1 MNENKEQELTE
12 EVSTPTTETTTVN
25 NSELSMEELISKID
39 ELSEN
44 TNPYSVSK
52 EIEEIK
58 SLFYSKLKTEQE
70 EPEPEPE
77 SEPAAAAAAA
87 AEKEIETKVDTE
99 ELTEEKEVKEVKE
112 VKKPLHP
119 LEIKLKQSFGNY
131 KKIKFEYRKQREEEE
146 KKNLKTKQQIIT
158 DIDKLTQ
165 EDESIKK
172 TFEHFRIL
180 QEQWKNTGHV
190 PQTENNNLWQSYHH
204 HVELFYDFI
213 KLNNDLRDL
222 DFKRNLE
229 EKTAIIE
236 KAEALLDEKL
246 LNTMHDSLQELH
258 EHWKN
263 VGPVEREQR
272 EIIWEKFQEISRKLN
287 KKRNDY
293 FIKRKEID
301 ADKLAKKDAICQKII
316 NLTKEKSTSHSKWQS
331 LTNQCNDLEKEWKG
345 IGKLAKTDNKTA
357 WNNLRTALNEFYNNK
372 NAFYKEKKEEG
383 NSILTTKINICE
395 KAETLQNSTDWQ
407 ATGSQ
412 LITLQND
419 WKNSGFSPA
428 DQSNKIWKRFKAAC
442 DTFFNA
448 RKAHYKAMDKE
459 KEGALKE
466 KKELLLTLK
475 EFKASTTAKD
485 DIKQLKEFSSKWK
498 SIGHIPRDKMKIN
511 DEFFDLINTKF
522 EELGLSKKVLAS
534 EQYKNKISSIKGNDK
549 AISSEKQFLRGK
561 IDTVKKEISQYENN
575 ISFFGNNKGT
585 EPLRKQVETQIAKA
599 NSEIEALKQKL
610 QILNKG

>member
-1 MNENKEQELTE
+1 VNENKEQELTE
-12 EVSTPTTETTTVN
+12 EVTEA
-25 NSELSMEELISKID
+25 K
-39 ELSEN
+39 
-44 TNPYSVSK
+44 
-52 EIEEIK
+52 
-58 SLFYSKLKTEQE
+58 
-70 EPEPEPE
+70 
-77 SEPAAAAAAA
+77 A
-87 AEKEIETKVDTE
+87 TE
-99 ELTEEKEVKEVKE
+99 ELTVNNDLGMEQVIEKIDLLAQDEKPYLVSKEVEELKSIFYIKLKEQIKTQEAITLKE
-112 VKKPLHP
+112 ETSTEQEGTSEDEKVENKLHP
-119 LEIKLKQSFGNY
+119 LEIKF
-131 KKIKFEYRKQREEEE
+131 KKSYGKFKKVKFEYRKKRDEQEVN
-146 KKNLKTKQQIIT
+146 NLKTKQQIIA

-204 HVELFYDFI
+204 HVELFYDYI

-222 DFKRNLE
+222 DFTRNLE
-229 EKTAIIE
+229 EKNTICK
-236 KAEALLDEKL
+236 KAEALLNENSFNK
-246 LNTMHDSLQELH
+246 MHSTLQELH

-263 VGPVEREQR
+263 VGPVKKELREELWER
-272 EIIWEKFQEISRKLN
+272 FQNTSKTLN

-293 FIKRKEID
+293 FIKQKEKDQEKFGKKEEVCKKIKDLTEKEI
-301 ADKLAKKDAICQKII
+301 
-316 NLTKEKSTSHSKWQS
+316 TSHKQWQEI
-331 LTNQCNDLEKEWKG
+331 TNHCTELESEWKN
-345 IGKLAKTDNKTA
+345 IGRLNKTENSLV
-357 WNNLRTALNEFYNNK
+357 WKNLRATLNNFYNKK
-372 NAFYKEKKEEG
+372 NAFYKQKKEEG

-448 RKAHYKAMDKE
+448 RKAHYKTLDKE

-466 KKELLLTLK
+466 KKELLNSLK
-475 EFKASTTAKD
+475 SFKASTTSKD

-549 AISSEKQFLRGK
+549 AISSEKQFLRGE
-561 IDTVKKEISQYENN
+561 IDTLKKEISQYENN

-610 QILNKG
+610 QILNKR

>member
-1 MNENKEQELTE
+1 VNENKEQEITE
-12 EVSTPTTETTTVN
+12 EVTET
-25 NSELSMEELISKID
+25 K
-39 ELSEN
+39 
-44 TNPYSVSK
+44 
-52 EIEEIK
+52 
-58 SLFYSKLKTEQE
+58 
-70 EPEPEPE
+70 
-77 SEPAAAAAAA
+77 A
-87 AEKEIETKVDTE
+87 TE
-99 ELTEEKEVKEVKE
+99 ELTVNNDLGMEQVIEKIDLLAQDEKPYLVSKEVEELKSIFYIKLKEQIKTQELITLKE
-112 VKKPLHP
+112 ETSTEQEGTSEDEKVENKLHP
-119 LEIKLKQSFGNY
+119 LEIKF
-131 KKIKFEYRKQREEEE
+131 KKSYGKFKKVKFEYRKKRDEQEVN
-146 KKNLKTKQQIIT
+146 NLKTKQQIIA

-204 HVELFYDFI
+204 HVELFYDYI

-222 DFKRNLE
+222 DFTRNLE
-229 EKTAIIE
+229 EKNTICK
-236 KAEALLDEKL
+236 KAEALLNENSFNK
-246 LNTMHDSLQELH
+246 MHSTLQELH

-263 VGPVEREQR
+263 VGPVKKELREELWER
-272 EIIWEKFQEISRKLN
+272 FQNTSKTLN

-293 FIKRKEID
+293 FIKQKEKDQEKFGKKEEVCKKIKDLTEKEI
-301 ADKLAKKDAICQKII
+301 
-316 NLTKEKSTSHSKWQS
+316 TSHKQWQEI
-331 LTNQCNDLEKEWKG
+331 TNHCTELESEWKN
-345 IGKLAKTDNKTA
+345 IGRLNKTENSLA
-357 WNNLRTALNEFYNNK
+357 WKNLRATLNNFYNKK
-372 NAFYKEKKEEG
+372 NAFYKQKKEEG

-448 RKAHYKAMDKE
+448 RKAHYKTLDKE

-466 KKELLLTLK
+466 KKELLNSLK
-475 EFKASTTAKD
+475 SFKASTTSKD

-549 AISSEKQFLRGK
+549 AISSEKQFLRGE
-561 IDTVKKEISQYENN
+561 IDTLKKEISQYENN

-610 QILNKG
+610 QILNKR

>member
-1 MNENKEQELTE
+1 MNENKEQEITE
-12 EVSTPTTETTTVN
+12 EVTEA
-25 NSELSMEELISKID
+25 K
-39 ELSEN
+39 
-44 TNPYSVSK
+44 
-52 EIEEIK
+52 
-58 SLFYSKLKTEQE
+58 
-70 EPEPEPE
+70 
-77 SEPAAAAAAA
+77 A
-87 AEKEIETKVDTE
+87 TE
-99 ELTEEKEVKEVKE
+99 ELTVNNDLGMEQVIEKIDLLAQDEKPYLVSKEVEELKSIFYIKLKEQIKTQEVITLKE
-112 VKKPLHP
+112 ETSTEQEGTSEDEKVENKLHP
-119 LEIKLKQSFGNY
+119 LEIKF
-131 KKIKFEYRKQREEEE
+131 KKSYGKFKKVKFEYRKKRDEQEVN
-146 KKNLKTKQQIIT
+146 NLKTKQQIIA

-204 HVELFYDFI
+204 HVELFYDYI

-222 DFKRNLE
+222 DFTRNLE
-229 EKTAIIE
+229 EKNTICK
-236 KAEALLDEKL
+236 KAEALLNENSFNK
-246 LNTMHDSLQELH
+246 MHSTLQELH

-263 VGPVEREQR
+263 VGPVKKELREELWER
-272 EIIWEKFQEISRKLN
+272 FQNTSKTLN

-293 FIKRKEID
+293 FIKQKEKDQEKFGKKEEVCKKIKDLTEKEI
-301 ADKLAKKDAICQKII
+301 
-316 NLTKEKSTSHSKWQS
+316 TSHKQWQEI
-331 LTNQCNDLEKEWKG
+331 TNHCTELESEWKN
-345 IGKLAKTDNKTA
+345 IGRLNKTENSLA
-357 WNNLRTALNEFYNNK
+357 WKNLRATLNNFYNKK
-372 NAFYKEKKEEG
+372 NAFYKQKKEEG

-448 RKAHYKAMDKE
+448 RKAHYKTLDKE

-466 KKELLLTLK
+466 KKELLNSLK
-475 EFKASTTAKD
+475 SFKASTTSKD

-549 AISSEKQFLRGK
+549 AISSEKQFLRGE
-561 IDTVKKEISQYENN
+561 IDTLKKEISQYENN

-610 QILNKG
+610 QILNKR

>member
-1 MNENKEQELTE
+1 VNENKEQEITE
-12 EVSTPTTETTTVN
+12 EVTET
-25 NSELSMEELISKID
+25 K
-39 ELSEN
+39 
-44 TNPYSVSK
+44 
-52 EIEEIK
+52 
-58 SLFYSKLKTEQE
+58 
-70 EPEPEPE
+70 
-77 SEPAAAAAAA
+77 A
-87 AEKEIETKVDTE
+87 TE
-99 ELTEEKEVKEVKE
+99 ELTVNNDLGMEQVIEKIDLLAQDEKPYLVSKEVEELKSIFYIKLKEQIKTQEVITLKE
-112 VKKPLHP
+112 ETSTEQEGTSEDEKVENKLHP
-119 LEIKLKQSFGNY
+119 LEIKF
-131 KKIKFEYRKQREEEE
+131 KKSYGKFKKVKFEYRKKRDEQEVN
-146 KKNLKTKQQIIT
+146 NLKTKQQIIA

-204 HVELFYDFI
+204 HVELFYDYI

-222 DFKRNLE
+222 DFTRNLE
-229 EKTAIIE
+229 EKNTICK
-236 KAEALLDEKL
+236 KAEALLNENSFNK
-246 LNTMHDSLQELH
+246 MHSTLQELH

-263 VGPVEREQR
+263 VGPVKKELREELWER
-272 EIIWEKFQEISRKLN
+272 FQNTSKTLN

-293 FIKRKEID
+293 FIKQKEKDQEKFGKKEEVCKKIKDLTEKEI
-301 ADKLAKKDAICQKII
+301 
-316 NLTKEKSTSHSKWQS
+316 TSHKQWQEI
-331 LTNQCNDLEKEWKG
+331 TNHCTELESEWKN
-345 IGKLAKTDNKTA
+345 IGRLNKTENSLA
-357 WNNLRTALNEFYNNK
+357 WKNLRATLNNFYNKK
-372 NAFYKEKKEEG
+372 NAFYKQKKEEG

-448 RKAHYKAMDKE
+448 RKAHYKTLDKE

-466 KKELLLTLK
+466 KKELLNSLK
-475 EFKASTTAKD
+475 SFKASTTSKD

-549 AISSEKQFLRGK
+549 AISSEKQFLRGE
-561 IDTVKKEISQYENN
+561 IDTLKKEISQYENN

-610 QILNKG
+610 QILNKR